1 MLPALFQV
9 NNHHFE
15 VIRKFTSLLLIVDGT
30 IVQRRDGLF
39 NQRLTSS
46 EFVWNS
52 TESGKTVCYLF
63 KTKIGIILDKV
74 TLYQDGK
81 EIDTKRFV

>member
-52 TESGKTVCYLF
+52 TENG
-63 KTKIGIILDKV
+63 
-74 TLYQDGK
+74 
-81 EIDTKRFV
+81 